1 MFKLDQIKVIKLCIL
16 FALINISLHLGLNP
30 NGIGVV
36 RIIMGISIL
45 SSVFL
50 LMLYVFRFNHKLD
63 TNLYFKI
70 VIYTLFLWSI
80 YTITRSISSN
90 TTDMISLFG
99 HYLLGWAWIT
109 PFALYFGLNIF
120 NWIQINN
127 FLIKLLIVGI
137 LLTII
142 IVPLSAEKYPFGIFE
157 WLQFTPILLI
167 TYLYQSRFNK
177 NILILAIFAFAVTS
191 FMNSER
197 ISIAFLALVFIFI
210 TLEFL
215 RNRQINLLKKTFLIL
230 FSISI
235 ASLSS
240 FYIPDLINKS
250 TNAIN
255 SNKELKSDT
264 RTFLFVELFKDL
276 KEDEVITGRGALG
289 TYYSSFFK
297 NRFKYTKTGGDSYNR
312 SASEVGYLQMILK
325 GGVIMVILYLLILIP
340 ASFLGIFRSKNI
352 IARMCGY
359 YVFIYIIIWSV
370 SFYPTYS
377 AEFILFWM
385 AAGTCISS
393 KARNTTNEELYQI
406 IKKGK

>member
-16 FALINISLHLGLNP
+16 LSLINISLHLGLNP
-30 NGIGVV
+30 KGIDII

-45 SSVFL
+45 ISVFL
-50 LMLYVFRFNHKLD
+50 LMLYIFRFNHKLD

-70 VIYTLFLWSI
+70 MIYTLFSWSI
-80 YTITRSISSN
+80 YTIARSISSD
-90 TTDMISLFG
+90 TTQMISLFG
-99 HYLLGWAWIT
+99 HFLLGWAWIT
-109 PFALYFGLNIF
+109 PFAIYFGFNIF

-142 IVPLSAEKYPFGIFE
+142 IVPLSGEKYTFGIFE

-167 TYLYQSRFNK
+167 TYFYQSRFNK
-177 NILILAIFAFAVTS
+177 NILIFSILAFVVTS

-197 ISIAFLALVFIFI
+197 INIAFLSLAFIFI
-210 TLEFL
+210 TFEFL
-215 RNRQINLLKKTFLIL
+215 RNKKINLLKRTFFIL

-235 ASLSS
+235 LSLSS
-240 FYIPDLINKS
+240 FYISDLINKS
-250 TNAIN
+250 TNSLN

-289 TYYSSFFK
+289 KYYSPFFK
-297 NRFKYTKTGGDSYNR
+297 HRFTYAKTGGDSYDR
-312 SASEVGYLQMILK
+312 SVNEVGYLQMILK
-325 GGVIMVILYLLILIP
+325 GGVIMVIVYLLILIP
-340 ASFLGIFRSKNI
+340 ASFLGIFSSKNI

-370 SFYPTYS
+370 SFYPVYS

-385 AAGTCISS
+385 AVGTCISS

-406 IKKGK
+406 IKKEK